1 MNHKN
6 ETHDIIST
14 KKGLWVCKCGAHGK
28 DRPSQEQHNREIMTI
43 AQMVRP
49 QPAFEETCM

>member
-28 DRPSQEQHNREIMTI
+28 DRPSQEQHRIEINAI
-43 AQMVRP
+43 NQLVRL